1 MSQDRSGFGSGTDPS
16 CTHDMSGLKGLSIA
30 PMNLDKVRPNPSP
43 TPRPA
48 SAPRPRRKVASAL
61 GLFVFIL
68 VLVCAL
74 AFCWMRFGR
83 FSEDSATPAQ
93 SASSVRDSGSTAV
106 PTPDALPATLPE
118 LVQLADAGNGRAAF
132 ELGERYRQGRGAI
145 KDGREAFKWY
155 VKAGET
161 KDIEVSYSL
170 GVMFDAWDSE
180 LSNHYRV
187 FSSLEAAALCGHQ
200 RAQLKLAE
208 LNLRNTLA
216 ELNLRNTREYTK
228 DSQRFGNVVD
238 AYAWLNICAAW
249 GDGASASRRDELE
262 SEIKRAYTPATLAQ
276 CQARSR
282 QLLKIIES
290 NKTSASKVTVLPAR
304 EN

>member
-1 MSQDRSGFGSGTDPS
+1 
-16 CTHDMSGLKGLSIA
+16 
-30 PMNLDKVRPNPSP
+30 MNLDKVRPTPSP
-43 TPRPA
+43 SPSPGSA
-48 SAPRPRRKVASAL
+48 PAPRPRRKVALVVVS
-61 GLFVFIL
+61 L
-68 VLVCAL
+68 VLTLLLVCVL
-74 AFCWMRFGR
+74 AFCWVRFGW

-106 PTPDALPATLPE
+106 PAPDAMPATVPE
-118 LVQLADAGNGRAAF
+118 LVQLANAGNGRAAF

-145 KDGREAFKWY
+145 KDELEASKWY

-170 GVMFDAWDSE
+170 GVMFDAWDSAF
-180 LSNHYRV
+180 SNRYRV

-216 ELNLRNTREYTK
+216 ELNLRNPREDPK

-249 GDGASASRRDELE
+249 GDEASAVRRDELE
-262 SEIKRAYTPATLAQ
+262 SEIKRAYTPATIAQ
-276 CQARSR
+276 CQVRSR

-290 NKTSASKVTVLPAR
+290 NKTSASKVTVMPAR

>member
-1 MSQDRSGFGSGTDPS
+1 MS
-16 CTHDMSGLKGLSIA
+16 LIA
-30 PMNLDKVRPNPSP
+30 PMNLDKVRPSPSP
-43 TPRPA
+43 SPGSAP
-48 SAPRPRRKVASAL
+48 APRPRRKVALVVVS
-61 GLFVFIL
+61 L
-68 VLVCAL
+68 VLTLLLVCVL
-74 AFCWMRFGR
+74 AFCWARFGW

-106 PTPDALPATLPE
+106 PAPDALPATVPE
-118 LVQLADAGNGRAAF
+118 LVQLANAGNGRAAF

-145 KDGREAFKWY
+145 KDELEASKWY

-180 LSNHYRV
+180 FSTRYRV

-200 RAQLKLAE
+200 RAQLKLAA
-208 LNLRNTLA
+208 LNIRHTQQSLK
-216 ELNLRNTREYTK
+216 E
-228 DSQRFGNVVD
+228 SQGFGNIVD
-238 AYAWLNICAAW
+238 AYAWLNICASW
-249 GDGASASRRDELE
+249 GDEASANRRDELE
-262 SEIKRAYTPATLAQ
+262 SEVRRTYTPATLAQ
-276 CQARSR
+276 CQVRSR

-290 NKTSASKVTVLPAR
+290 NKTSATKVIVLPAR

>member
-1 MSQDRSGFGSGTDPS
+1 
-16 CTHDMSGLKGLSIA
+16 
-30 PMNLDKVRPNPSP
+30 MNFYKVRPNPSP

-48 SAPRPRRKVASAL
+48 PAPRPRRKAAPAV
-61 GLFVFIL
+61 GLFVLIL
-68 VLVCAL
+68 VLICAL
-74 AFCWMRFGR
+74 AFCWVRFGW
-83 FSEDSATPAQ
+83 FGEDSATSAQ
-93 SASSVRDSGSTAV
+93 SASSVSGSGSTSF
-106 PTPDALPATLPE
+106 PTPDALPATVPE
-118 LVQLADAGNGRAAF
+118 LVELANAGNGRAAF

-145 KDGREAFKWY
+145 KDGQEAFKWY

-161 KDIEVSYSL
+161 KDVEVSYGL

-180 LSNHYRV
+180 FSNRYRV

-216 ELNLRNTREYTK
+216 EFNLRNTREDPK

-262 SEIKRAYTPATLAQ
+262 SEIKRAYTPATLVQ